1 MIISCPSCE
10 KKFEVD
16 SNIIPEKG
24 RLVKCGTCDQTW
36 FFNKN
41 SQVNINNKNIDLPIK
56 NVTKKT
62 SSKSFNKKEKT
73 LVKNTSIISKNN
85 KGSELVKYQGKPNFT
100 FSKILS
106 YLVVTIVSF
115 VALIIILDTFKGP
128 LNVFFPNLELI
139 LYNLF
144 ETLKDLLLFI
154 KDLN

>member
-24 RLVKCGTCDQTW
+24 RLVKCGICDQTW

-41 SQVNINNKNIDLPIK
+41 SPENIINKNIDLPVK
-56 NVTKKT
+56 NVTRKT
-62 SSKSFNKKEKT
+62 SSKSFSKKEKT
-73 LVKNTSIISKNN
+73 LDKNTSIISKNN
-85 KGSELVKYQGKPNFT
+85 KGSELVKYQAKSNFT

>member
-1 MIISCPSCE
+1 MIITCPNCE

-41 SQVNINNKNIDLPIK
+41 SQVNIDNKNIDLSIK

-62 SSKSFNKKEKT
+62 SSKSVNKKEKT
-73 LVKNTSIISKNN
+73 SDKDTPIISKNN
-85 KGSELVKYQGKPNFT
+85 KGSELIKYQTKSNFT
-100 FSKILS
+100 FGKILN
-106 YLVVTIVSF
+106 YLIVTIVSF

>member
-1 MIISCPSCE
+1 MIIVCPSCE
-10 KKFEVD
+10 KNFEVD

-24 RLVKCGTCDQTW
+24 RLVKCGSCDQTW

-41 SQVNINNKNIDLPIK
+41 SQVNINNKKIDIPII

-62 SSKSFNKKEKT
+62 SSKSLNKKEKT
-73 LVKNTSIISKNN
+73 LDKDTSIISKNN
-85 KGSELVKYQGKPNFT
+85 KGSELVKYQAKSNFT
-100 FSKILS
+100 FGKFLG

>member
-1 MIISCPSCE
+1 MIITCPSCE

-41 SQVNINNKNIDLPIK
+41 SQVNISNKNIDLPFK

-73 LVKNTSIISKNN
+73 IDKDISIISKNN
-85 KGSELVKYQGKPNFT
+85 KSSELIKYQTKSNFK
-100 FSKILS
+100 FGKILS

-115 VALIIILDTFKGP
+115 VALIIILDTFKDP

>member
-1 MIISCPSCE
+1 MLVQVVK

-41 SQVNINNKNIDLPIK
+41 SQVNINNKNIDLSIR
-56 NVTKKT
+56 NITKKT
-62 SSKSFNKKEKT
+62 SSKSSNKKEK
-73 LVKNTSIISKNN
+73 KIDKDDPIISKNN
-85 KGSELVKYQGKPNFT
+85 KGSELIKYQTKSNFT
-100 FSKILS
+100 FGKILN

-115 VALIIILDTFKGP
+115 VAFIIILDTFKGP

-144 ETLKDLLLFI
+144 ESLKDLLLFI